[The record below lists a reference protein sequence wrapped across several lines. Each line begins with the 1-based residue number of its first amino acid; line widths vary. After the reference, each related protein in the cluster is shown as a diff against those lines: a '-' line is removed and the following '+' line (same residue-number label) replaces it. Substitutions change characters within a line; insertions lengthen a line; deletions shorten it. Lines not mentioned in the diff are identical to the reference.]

1 MRILRR
7 NSARGD
13 SGAIVVGAARAEV
26 QDGRHRRVASSNY
39 GSRVDCYAWGE
50 AVTAPSSTAHA
61 PYATTACT
69 GDFGETSAAAAII
82 AGVALI
88 VQGVVAQAEPGRRVA
103 PGRLREI
110 LGDPALGTGCVIAQ
124 GRIGVMPDLARI
136 LTPGVLGVTLRRAPH
151 SQAADANE
159 EDLFRIGRLAAVEPN
174 DELIP
179 PRLEERRVGKDADV
193 LIRRRTESL
202 EDSDGHGRAPILN
215 H

>member
-1 MRILRR
+1 M
-7 NSARGD
+7 
-13 SGAIVVGAARAEV
+13 

-50 AVTAPSSTAHA
+50 AVTAPSSTGHA

-69 GDFGETSAAAAII
+69 ADFGETSAAAAII

-88 VQGVVAQAEPGRRVA
+88 VQGVVSQAEPGRRVT
-103 PGRLREI
+103 PRRLREI

-151 SQAADANE
+151 FLPAARE
-159 EDLFRIGRLAAVEPN
+159 
-174 DELIP
+174 
-179 PRLEERRVGKDADV
+179 
-193 LIRRRTESL
+193 
-202 EDSDGHGRAPILN
+202 
-215 H
+215 